1 MRRERNNGSIM
12 LDVVGFT
19 IKEAIKILQEH
30 KKSYIISHPYP
41 TKGACL

>member
-1 MRRERNNGSIM
+1 M

-30 KKSYIISHPYP
+30 KKAILFPKLIR
-41 TKGACL
+41 